1 VKILIVDASICVR
14 LTPFIKPG
22 GLITIMK
29 YRIRNRPDG
38 SPVVRGEQ
46 LMAAETDPKLIQEI
60 DGILPA
66 EGGGE
71 TTDPNPK
78 DPGPVAVPNGGPYH
92 PDSSP
97 VGTK

>member
-1 VKILIVDASICVR
+1 VKLLIVDASICVR

-29 YRIRNRPDG
+29 YRIRNRPNG

-46 LMAAETDPKLIQEI
+46 LMAAETDPKLIAEI

-66 EGGGE
+66 EGGE
-71 TTDPNPK
+71 EPTPNPK
-78 DPGPVAVPNGGPYH
+78 DPAPVVPNGGPYH
-92 PDSSP
+92 SESNP